1 MSEATGNEA
10 ETDMFTPDMTMA
22 GIEGSGWSW
31 TTSEDGE
38 SVIVRRSNAEPTPM
52 GGHGEFIRI
61 RKEHLFG
68 FFTCADFAAETYM
81 SGAGVN
87 HRVACPL
94 AFQIKGEP
102 EPCMKVFGVPP
113 EVGVYVT
120 LEGVVRADRWMSI
133 DATGI
138 KALVKDVIVTY
149 DRHGQR
155 SVVAWVE

>member
-1 MSEATGNEA
+1 
-10 ETDMFTPDMTMA
+10 MFTPDMTIA

-61 RKEHLFG
+61 RKEDLFG

-94 AFQIKGEP
+94 AFQIEGEQA
-102 EPCMKVFGVPP
+102 PCMKVFGVPP
-113 EVGVYVT
+113 DVGNYVT
-120 LEGVVRADRWMSI
+120 LEGVVRPNRWMPMGGGEI
-133 DATGI
+133 TVV
-138 KALVKDVIVTY
+138 VKYVRVTY

-155 SVVAWVE
+155 RALVVVE

>member
-10 ETDMFTPDMTMA
+10 ETDMFTPDMTIA

-38 SVIVRRSNAEPTPM
+38 SVIVRRLNAEPTPM

-61 RKEHLFG
+61 RKEDLFG

-94 AFQIKGEP
+94 SFLIDGE
-102 EPCMKVFGVPP
+102 EAPCMKVFGVPP
-113 EVGVYVT
+113 DVGHYVT
-120 LEGVVRADRWMSI
+120 LEGVVRAGMSYGHNSI
-133 DATGI
+133 TTI
-138 KALVKDVIVTY
+138 VKDVRVIY

-155 SVVAWVE
+155 RAVVVVE